1 MDNHVVV
8 VAAVD
13 VEVLSSH
20 GNSCC
25 EFANVQTAKSNVLT
39 EHTVGVAS
47 TDRLTSDP
55 DGHIQPHFLG
65 YTE

>member
-1 MDNHVVV
+1 MDNHAVV

-25 EFANVQTAKSNVLT
+25 EFSNVQTAKSNVLT
-39 EHTVGVAS
+39 EHTVGVAFYGS
-47 TDRLTSDP
+47 TSDP